1 MELKLTRHAKNRDR
15 KIQATVFEIL
25 DCIENPDS
33 YYIQDNGR
41 EVAIKALGNKL
52 LKIEPLAKVLICHPE
67 PVEGCSNCLICR
79 NSSTSSE

>member
-1 MELKLTRHAKNRDR
+1 MELKLTRHAKNRNR

-25 DCIENPDS
+25 ECIENPDS

-52 LKIEPLAKVLICHPE
+52 LKIVFRRSLSGYEI
-67 PVEGCSNCLICR
+67 ITIIDR
-79 NSSTSSE
+79 NR

>member
-1 MELKLTRHAKNRDR
+1 MELKLTRHAKNRNR

-52 LKIEPLAKVLICHPE
+52 LKIVYRQIGSGFEI
-67 PVEGCSNCLICR
+67 ITIIDR
-79 NSSTSSE
+79 NQ

>member
-1 MELKLTRHAKNRDR
+1 MELKLTRHAKNRNR

-25 DCIENPDS
+25 DCIENFDS

-52 LKIEPLAKVLICHPE
+52 LKIVYRQIASGFEI
-67 PVEGCSNCLICR
+67 ITIIDR
-79 NSSTSSE
+79 NQ